1 VSASETVI
9 AGRYRL
15 VELVGSGGMGVVW
28 RAWDERL
35 QRTVAVKLLHS
46 QPGLGPVEAQLANDR
61 AMREARITAR
71 LHHPYAVPVFDV
83 VEHEGHPCLVMQF
96 LASQPLSAVL
106 QERTVLEHDEV
117 AAIGSQVASALAAA
131 HRVGIMHRD
140 VKPGN
145 VLIDD
150 EGTARISDFGISRA
164 LGDVTLTATGMV
176 TGTPAYLAPETA
188 RGGEFTTASDVFSLG
203 STLYTATEG
212 APPFGADPNAIVLLH
227 KVAAGRYTPPTRS
240 GALTPVLL
248 HMLSPDPAD
257 RPTMAEV
264 ARELADLDTAAEPPH
279 AAATVVTPAVDATA
293 VSTITPAPTAALPV
307 QADVPAVPYQPPVH
321 AQPDDAPRYAPAA
334 PAVQHAPPQPPDRP
348 TAMPPAQRGGGRRAT
363 WFALAAIL
371 LVGVALAS
379 FANLLSGSTSTRATP
394 TASTG
399 EASPRTSTSP
409 TAATPTPTPVPPTS
423 TAPSPSTSSPS
434 PSTATSTKP
443 ASSTAPVA
451 VTGEPTEEELVQA
464 VSDYY
469 SLLPGNVD
477 AAWDR
482 LTPDFQ
488 KSRQVRDR
496 GTFDRFW
503 GRFSAVTVTDVEAD
517 PPNRVQARITYIE
530 EGVRKPERRSFELV
544 EQDGVLKIDGSRI
557 E

>member
-1 VSASETVI
+1 MSASQTVI

-15 VELVGSGGMGVVW
+15 DELVGSGGMGVVW

-96 LASQPLSAVL
+96 LASRPLSAVL
-106 QERTVLEHDEV
+106 QERPVLEHDEV
-117 AAIGSQVASALAAA
+117 ATMGSQVASALAAA

-227 KVAAGRYTPPTRS
+227 KVAAGRFTPPQRS

-264 ARELADLDTAAEPPH
+264 ARALADLDTAAEPPPG
-279 AAATVVTPAVDATA
+279 AATVVTPAVDATA
-293 VSTITPAPTAALPV
+293 VSALTPAATAALPV
-307 QADVPAVPYQPPVH
+307 QRDVPPGPYRPVEH
-321 AQPDDAPRYAPAA
+321 DQPDGGPRYAPAA
-334 PAVQHAPPQPPDRP
+334 AAVQHAPPPDRP
-348 TAMPPAQRGGGRRAT
+348 TATAPAQRGGGRRAM

-371 LVGVALAS
+371 LVGVALVS
-379 FANLLSGSTSTRATP
+379 FANLLSGGSPAQTAPAAATNP
-394 TASTG
+394 AP
-399 EASPRTSTSP
+399 PRTSVSP
-409 TAATPTPTPVPPTS
+409 TATPATPTPTPPT
-423 TAPSPSTSSPS
+423 P
-434 PSTATSTKP
+434 TAT
-443 ASSTAPVA
+443 ASSTPTLSATASTTPATSAAPAPVS
-451 VTGEPTEEELVQA
+451 GEPTEDQLRQA
-464 VSDYY
+464 VNDYY
-469 SLLPGNVD
+469 DLLPGDID
-477 AAWDR
+477 AAWNR
-482 LTPDFQ
+482 LMPEYQRGEARNFASYQSFWSDI
-488 KSRQVRDR
+488 SRVEVRVVDVKAPER
-496 GTFDRFW
+496 IE
-503 GRFSAVTVTDVEAD
+503 ATVTYYMKDG
-517 PPNRVQARITYIE
+517 
-530 EGVRKPERRSFELV
+530 GVDGPERRSFEFV
-544 EQDGVLKIDGSRI
+544 RDDGILKIKDSKRR
-557 E
+557 

>member
-1 VSASETVI
+1 MSASETVI

-46 QPGLGPVEAQLANDR
+46 QPGLGPVESQLANDR

-106 QERTVLEHDEV
+106 QERPVLEHDEV
-117 AAIGSQVASALAAA
+117 ATIGSQVASALAAA

-145 VLIDD
+145 VLIDED
-150 EGTARISDFGISRA
+150 GTARISDFGISRA

-212 APPFGADPNAIVLLH
+212 APPFGADPNAIMLLH
-227 KVAAGRYTPPTRS
+227 KVAAGHFTPPARS

-264 ARELADLDTAAEPPH
+264 ARALADLDTAAEPPPG
-279 AAATVVTPAVDATA
+279 AATVVTPAVDATA
-293 VSTITPAPTAALPV
+293 VSTVTPALTAALPV
-307 QADVPAVPYQPPVH
+307 QEQPGHPRPVEELRNAPAAAAVPYT
-321 AQPDDAPRYAPAA
+321 
-334 PAVQHAPPQPPDRP
+334 PPQPPDRP
-348 TAMPPAQRGGGRRAT
+348 TAIPPAREGHGRRAV
-363 WFALAAIL
+363 WFALAAVL
-371 LVGVALAS
+371 LVGVAVAS
-379 FANLLSGSTSTRATP
+379 FANLLSGRTSTSTT
-394 TASTG
+394 TASATG
-399 EASPRTSTSP
+399 AVAPRTSTSP
-409 TAATPTPTPVPPTS
+409 TATPTTPTPVPPTTSAPRTS
-423 TAPSPSTSSPS
+423 TQPPSAAPTRTPTPST
-434 PSTATSTKP
+434 TP
-443 ASSTAPVA
+443 AA
-451 VTGEPTEEELVQA
+451 VTGEPTEKELRRA
-464 VSDYY
+464 VTRYY
-469 SLLPGNVD
+469 ALLPGNID
-477 AAWDR
+477 TAWNL
-482 LTPDFQ
+482 LTPSYQ
-488 KSRQVRDR
+488 NGEPGGYARYR
-496 GTFDRFW
+496 GFW
-503 GRFSAVTVTDVEAD
+503 SGYSSVTARVTDVD
-517 PPNRVQARITYIE
+517 PPKRVQARITYVKDGISTT
-530 EGVRKPERRSFELV
+530 ERRSFELV
-544 EQDGVLKIDGSRI
+544 EQDGVLKIDDSRI
-557 E
+557 G